1 MIPLTPP
8 ARTAAPDTAQADAQR
23 DDTPRQSPYA
33 LLFDA
38 DGSDREVALD
48 DIELGS
54 LSERQLLWID
64 MQHRDDAEK
73 SGCLRALGLHEAA
86 GVLVER
92 EAQAGPRLQN
102 FGDWFLVQA
111 LAAANGGSL
120 QFAGQPLT
128 LVIGRNFVVTLHDE
142 PLPFLEQLSER
153 ERGDTQLGV
162 LSAESFTVSLLDWQ
176 LSTYFDAVANL
187 EAEIDRLEVQ
197 MLMRR
202 MRGEHLPEL
211 ARLRR
216 GASRLRQM
224 LAPHRAVFGAM
235 ARPDFRPDPE
245 GHNDKQFRALNERF
259 ERSLDAVE
267 NAREL
272 IIGSFELFATRTA
285 QGTNDTMRVLT
296 FVTVLLG
303 SLSVL
308 AGVLG
313 MNFEVPF
320 FRSGQKGFVATI
332 VAMLLLA
339 GAAVGVARWRRW
351 F

>member
-1 MIPLTPP
+1 
-8 ARTAAPDTAQADAQR
+8 
-23 DDTPRQSPYA
+23 
-33 LLFDA
+33 
-38 DGSDREVALD
+38 
-48 DIELGS
+48 
-54 LSERQLLWID
+54 LLWID
-64 MQHRDDAEK
+64 MERHNGTRMA
-73 SGCLRALGLHEAA
+73 GCLRELGLDDAAAALAHWDDEA
-86 GVLVER
+86 R
-92 EAQAGPRLQN
+92 PRLQN
-102 FGDWFLVQA
+102 FGDWFVVQA
-111 LAAANGGSL
+111 MAVANGDPL

-128 LVIGRNFVVTLHDE
+128 LVIGRNFLVTLHDR
-142 PLPFLEQLSER
+142 PLPYLQQLSER

-176 LSTYFDAVANL
+176 LSTYFDAVADL

-245 GHNDKQFRALNERF
+245 GQNDKQFRALNERF

-285 QGTNDTMRVLT
+285 QGTNETMRVLT

-320 FRSGQKGFVATI
+320 FRSGQKGFFMTI
-332 VAMLLLA
+332 AAMLLLA
-339 GAAVGVARWRRW
+339 AAAVTVGRWRRW